1 LPNAFA
7 LLNPARADCGFADRK
22 MCGTGVAF
30 FLLMAVW
37 KKLTEKNAR
46 PAFDLRLLLDRVA
59 VATIADVMD
68 LVGVNRVLVYHG
80 LQRLNTQPSV
90 GMKALM
96 NVAKVKK
103 AVTSETIGFYL
114 APRINAAGRLQHG
127 EAAMRLLSTHDAD
140 EAAMLAEELDA
151 TNKERR
157 KVEMEVFKQAELIL
171 GDSDILA
178 VYDQRWHAGVVG
190 LVAGRL
196 ARKHGKPA
204 AVGFVTPDGG
214 VRVSLRGMPGF
225 HIGKLLNACAE
236 HLQGFGGHAG
246 AGGGGIKAGQ
256 WDAFKQTFAAAIA
269 DQATHAA
276 DHLSLAIDGVLGLG
290 CMHIGLADRLARFEP
305 LGRGNVACTWL
316 LKDVHIAD
324 RRDLKG
330 GVVRLKL
337 TDGKHW
343 IDAIVFG
350 AGALNDDIQVGLT
363 VSVIGQLQRDDYRG
377 NGAVQ
382 FVLEDVVL

>member
-1 LPNAFA
+1 
-7 LLNPARADCGFADRK
+7 
-22 MCGTGVAF
+22 
-30 FLLMAVW
+30 VW
-37 KKLTEKNAR
+37 KKLSDINER

-68 LVGVNRVLVYHG
+68 LVGVNRILVYHG
-80 LQRLNTQPSV
+80 LQRLNTQPSI
-90 GMKALM
+90 GMQALM
-96 NVAKVKK
+96 TIAKVKK
-103 AVTSETIGFYL
+103 TVTSETIGFYL

-127 EAAMRLLSTHDAD
+127 EAAMRLLSTHDSD

-157 KVEMEVFKQAELIL
+157 KVEIEVFKQAELIL
-171 GDSDILA
+171 GDDDILA

-204 AVGFVTPDGG
+204 AVGFVTPDGA

-225 HIGKLLNACAE
+225 HIGELLNACAA
-236 HLQGFGGHAG
+236 HLEGFGGHAG
-246 AGGGGIKAGQ
+246 AGGGSIKAGH
-256 WDAFKQTFAAAIA
+256 WDAFRLAFAASIA
-269 DQATHAA
+269 SQSSQAA
-276 DHLSLAIDGVLGLG
+276 DHLILPVDGVLALG
-290 CMHIGLADRLARFEP
+290 CLHIGLAERLARFEP
-305 LGRGNVACTWL
+305 IGRGNTASTWL
-316 LKDVHIAD
+316 LKDVQIAD

-337 TDGKHW
+337 TDGSRW
-343 IDAIVFG
+343 IDGIVFG
-350 AGALNDDIQVGLT
+350 AGAINDDIQAGLT
-363 VSVIGQLQRDDYRG
+363 VSLLGQLQKDDYRG

-382 FVLEDVVL
+382 FVVEDVIASI